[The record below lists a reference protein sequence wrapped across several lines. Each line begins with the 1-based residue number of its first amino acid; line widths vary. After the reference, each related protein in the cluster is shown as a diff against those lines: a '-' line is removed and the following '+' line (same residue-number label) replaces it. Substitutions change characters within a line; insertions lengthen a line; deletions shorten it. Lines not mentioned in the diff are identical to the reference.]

1 MLIMLIQEPKNIYKK
16 QPDFKIKLVIHFD
29 IHDNVKT
36 TSPSIEIIILSDNK
50 IKKHSRVYKNLNQK
64 CSWF

>member
-36 TSPSIEIIILSDNK
+36 TSPSIEIIILSDNE
-50 IKKHSRVYKNLNQK
+50 I
-64 CSWF
+64 